1 MNGHR
6 LSWKSEKLE
15 IRKAGNQKFR
25 KSEKLEICPDS
36 YKFLNALSVVST
48 VPASRKRFAG

>member
-48 VPASRKRFAG
+48 VPASRKRFTG